1 MRRICLIV
9 TLLIMLFLV
18 SCAPQD
24 EASGDPSYSES
35 GNAKLVSETAITSG
49 SCTFTIPGKEGT
61 LYGIIPSGNSTRS
74 AAAPDT
80 GLTRTESGTYLYL
93 SDGTER
99 TFSGSDINITNG
111 TVRIVE
117 YIPSSGEMVIDT
129 ASDAPT
135 PGTSDLFEKY
145 YIADLSGLSEE
156 DRKSIFLTHT
166 RDRASGSFS
175 YDYGIISGDEIR
187 MSNAIKGVTNLSEYD
202 SVCIFHQ
209 VKRDEG
215 DMKQRLIFM
224 TPQKLEFTE
233 NPENASG
240 IDISTPSA
248 FLIDETG
255 KELVLEIHLKTR
267 IEDYSF
273 YYMLPDAQ
281 TAEGG
286 EHLPY
291 FMPMSYDDSKNI
303 HRVILYI
310 GKLESPAVFS
320 ISTGEKEIERA
331 GEEVILREITA
342 EEKELLTPKI
352 DDNKITLSFGPDD
365 WIVPV
370 NFREKEDIGSIKSI
384 SGDFGS
390 TDTRFRFVFSGDTG
404 ASLTTINSKYNEASI
419 NAGNSLE
426 YGFLINEGEKSGTV
440 TLTLSE

>member
-1 MRRICLIV
+1 MRRICLIAA
-9 TLLIMLFLV
+9 LLIIV
-18 SCAPQD
+18 SIASCTPQD
-24 EASGDPSYSES
+24 GETPADTLPASS
-35 GNAKLVSETAITSG
+35 GSAELVSEKEITSG
-49 SCTFTIPGKEGT
+49 STGFTIPGKDGT
-61 LYGIIPSGNSTRS
+61 LYGIIPSGTSTRS
-74 AAAPDT
+74 TAEPAA
-80 GLTRTESGTYLYL
+80 GLTRTENGTYLYL
-93 SDGTER
+93 SDGQDR
-99 TFSGSDINITNG
+99 TFCGSDINITNG

-166 RDRASGSFS
+166 REKASGAFS
-175 YDYGIISGDEIR
+175 YDYGIISGDEIT
-187 MSNAIKGVTNLSEYD
+187 MSNAIKGVTDLSDSD
-202 SVCIFHQ
+202 SVHIFHQ

-224 TPQKLEFTE
+224 TPQKLESTDD
-233 NPENASG
+233 PENASG

-267 IEDYSF
+267 IENYSF

-281 TAEGG
+281 TTEGD
-286 EHLPY
+286 HLPY

-390 TDTRFRFVFSGDTG
+390 TDTRFRFVYSGDTG
-404 ASLTTINSKYNEASI
+404 AALNTID
-419 NAGNSLE
+419 GNHNDFHIKDGHSLE
-426 YGFLINEGEKSGTV
+426 YGFLINEGKESGTV
-440 TLTLSE
+440 TLALNR

>member
-1 MRRICLIV
+1 MRKICLLSAIM
-9 TLLIMLFLV
+9 IMLFLV

-99 TFSGSDINITNG
+99 TFSGSDISIANG

-117 YIPSSGEMVIDT
+117 YIPASGEMVIDT
-129 ASDAPT
+129 ASDTPT
-135 PGTSDLFEKY
+135 PGTSDIFEKY
-145 YIADLSGLSEE
+145 YIADLSGLE
-156 DRKSIFLTHT
+156 DKESIFLTHT

-291 FMPMSYDDSKNI
+291 FMPMSYDDKSHI
-303 HRVILYI
+303 VQLYL
-310 GKLESPAVFS
+310 GSLSSPAVFS
-320 ISTGEKEIERA
+320 ISTGDEEIGKA
-331 GEEVILREITA
+331 GEEVILREITD
-342 EEKELLTPKI
+342 EEKKLFRIPEN
-352 DDNKITLSFGPDD
+352 NKITLSFNSDD

-370 NFREKEDIGSIKSI
+370 KFGDMENKTITSV
-384 SGDFGS
+384 SGDFGN
-390 TDTRFRFVFSGDTG
+390 TDPQTKFRFVFSGDTG

-426 YGFLINEGEKSGTV
+426 YGFLINEGGDSGAV
-440 TLTLSE
+440 TLTLE

>member
-1 MRRICLIV
+1 MRRICLIAA
-9 TLLIMLFLV
+9 LLIIV
-18 SCAPQD
+18 SIASCTPQD
-24 EASGDPSYSES
+24 EEAPAGSLPQSNGSAE
-35 GNAKLVSETAITSG
+35 LVSEKEITSG
-49 SCTFTIPGKEGT
+49 STTFTIPGKDGT
-61 LYGIIPSGNSTRS
+61 LYGIIPSGTSTRS

-99 TFSGSDINITNG
+99 TFSGSDISIANG

-117 YIPSSGEMVIDT
+117 YIPASGEMVIDT
-129 ASDAPT
+129 ASDTPT
-135 PGTSDLFEKY
+135 PGTSDIFEKY
-145 YIADLSGLSEE
+145 YIADLSGLE
-156 DRKSIFLTHT
+156 DKESIFLTHT

-281 TAEGG
+281 TTEGD
-286 EHLPY
+286 HLPY

-342 EEKELLTPKI
+342 EEKELLTPQI

-426 YGFLINEGEKSGTV
+426 YGFLINEGGDSGAV
-440 TLTLSE
+440 TLTLE

>member
-1 MRRICLIV
+1 MRRICLIA
-9 TLLIMLFLV
+9 TLLIMISIA
-18 SCAPQD
+18 SCTPQD
-24 EASGDPSYSES
+24 EEAPAGSLPQSNGSAE
-35 GNAKLVSETAITSG
+35 LVSEKEITSG
-49 SCTFTIPGKEGT
+49 NTTFTIPGKDGT
-61 LYGIIPSGNSTRS
+61 LYGIIPPGSGTRS
-74 AAAPDT
+74 AAGTAD
-80 GLTRTESGTYLYL
+80 GLTSTENGTYLYL
-93 SDGTER
+93 SDGTEQ
-99 TFSGSDINITNG
+99 TFSGSDIGVTAG

-117 YIPSSGEMVIDT
+117 YIPSSGSMVIDT
-129 ASDAPT
+129 ASDTPT

-145 YIADLSGLSEE
+145 YIADLSGLE
-156 DRKSIFLTHT
+156 DKKSIFLTHT

-175 YDYGIISGDEIR
+175 YDYGIIAGNEIT
-187 MSNAIKGVTNLSEYD
+187 MSNAIKGINDLSAYD
-202 SVCIFHQ
+202 SVCVFHQ

-224 TPQKLEFTE
+224 TPQKLEFTAD
-233 NPENASG
+233 PENASG

-248 FLIDETG
+248 FMIDETG

-291 FMPMSYDDSKNI
+291 FMPMSYDDKSHI
-303 HRVILYI
+303 VQLYL
-310 GKLESPAVFS
+310 GSLSSPAVFS
-320 ISTGEKEIERA
+320 ISTGDEEIGKA

-342 EEKELLTPKI
+342 EEKELLTPQI

-370 NFREKEDIGSIKSI
+370 NFKEMKGIENIKSI

-390 TDTRFRFVFSGDTG
+390 TDTRFRFVCSGDTG
-404 ASLTTINSKYNEASI
+404 AALNTIDGNHNDSSI
-419 NAGNSLE
+419 KEEFNLE
-426 YGFLINEGEKSGTV
+426 YGFLINEGKESGTV
-440 TLTLSE
+440 TLTLNG